1 MVENPLN
8 NLPALH
14 DLCDEDILR
23 YAQDDGTNDILISFQ
38 SYMTLVAVS
47 KRTWVIMLQ
56 MIEWRGN

>member
-23 YAQDDGTNDILISFQ
+23 YAQDDGTNDILISFE
-38 SYMTLVAVS
+38 A
-47 KRTWVIMLQ
+47 KK
-56 MIEWRGN
+56 